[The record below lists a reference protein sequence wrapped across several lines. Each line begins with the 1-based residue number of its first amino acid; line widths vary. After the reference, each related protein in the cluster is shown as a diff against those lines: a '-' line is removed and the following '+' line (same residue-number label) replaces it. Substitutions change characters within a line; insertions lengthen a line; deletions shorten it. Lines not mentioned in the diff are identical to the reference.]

1 LPEVHRI
8 GIGGPG
14 GREGSPTAV
23 KMTPE
28 IRTGDTVRLHK
39 PHPCGSYEWEIV
51 RVGADIG
58 LRCLKCQRKVFLLR
72 STFERRVKEY
82 VQRNNAD
89 ADSSARASEDI

>member
-1 LPEVHRI
+1 MPEARRI

-14 GREGSPTAV
+14 GREGYRTAV

-28 IRTGDTVRLHK
+28 IRTGDTVRLRK

-58 LRCLKCQRKVFLLR
+58 LRCLKCQRKVFLQR
-72 STFERRVKEY
+72 STFERRAKEY

-89 ADSSARASEDI
+89 TDSSARASEDI